1 MTTEQSMRKVVA
13 HGLCRCGCGH
23 LAPIATRNRRSK
35 GWIKGEP
42 KRYVSGHNNAKSGP
56 LYVVEERGYR
66 TPCWVWQRFIN
77 PDGYGIARDESG
89 KLRTAH
95 KWFYEKKYGPVPE
108 GLQLD
113 HLCRLRRCVNA
124 EHLGIIYLTTVR

>member
-1 MTTEQSMRKVVA
+1 
-13 HGLCRCGCGH
+13 
-23 LAPIATRNRRSK
+23 
-35 GWIKGEP
+35 
-42 KRYVSGHNNAKSGP
+42 
-56 LYVVEERGYR
+56 
-66 TPCWVWQRFIN
+66 VWQRFIN

-124 EHLGIIYLTTVR
+124 EHLEPVTLIENVRRGLRARGY